1 MPAATNSFS
10 PLKELDKDIFVV
22 KTSLEC
28 RNMNMHLNTRT
39 NMRPQNINNLKT
51 EKDGIKLLR
60 REIDAFFVP
69 SIQERKFL
77 YNISGIDY
85 KQYSRS
91 IDGVILKVSHIDDIK
106 SPEDFLFVEI
116 KATNSKSV
124 TQLPYGVFFGF
135 TENEEQLFKTL
146 ENYRLCFV
154 HIGLEDYVLINYD
167 EYTRLIANK
176 RVQYQI
182 SLKNQDR

>member
-1 MPAATNSFS
+1 
-10 PLKELDKDIFVV
+10 
-22 KTSLEC
+22 
-28 RNMNMHLNTRT
+28 
-39 NMRPQNINNLKT
+39 MRLQNINNLNT

-60 REIDAFFVP
+60 RKVDKFFVP

-91 IDGVILKVSHIDDIK
+91 IDGVILKVSHVDEIK

-116 KATNSKSV
+116 KTTNSKSV

-154 HIGLEDYVLINYD
+154 HIDLDDYVLINYD
-167 EYTRLIANK
+167 EYIQLISSK

-182 SLKNQDR
+182 TLKKHDG